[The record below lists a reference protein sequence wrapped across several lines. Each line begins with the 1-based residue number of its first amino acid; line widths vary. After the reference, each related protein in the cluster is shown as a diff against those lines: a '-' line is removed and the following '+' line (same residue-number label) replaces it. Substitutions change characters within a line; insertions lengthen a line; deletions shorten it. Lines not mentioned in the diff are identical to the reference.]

1 MHRHRIDAGIIGLSL
16 VLAMVAWAP
25 GQVEAS
31 IVYKFGS
38 VGLTQA
44 QNARVNVVNIG
55 APSSDIPPGPCTLRV
70 VFLNAAGGTI
80 RTYEDPNEM
89 PGETKSFDLG
99 PLDFSPPPAR
109 AQIRAEVTVAP
120 GPCRN
125 MIIPTLEVID
135 VTSGETMIILSLPRF

>member
-16 VLAMVAWAP
+16 VLAMLAWAP

-31 IVYKFGS
+31 IVYQFGR

-44 QNARVNVVNIG
+44 QTARVNVVNIG
-55 APSSDIPPGPCTLRV
+55 APSSDVPPGPCAVRV

-80 RTYEDPNEM
+80 RTIEDPNIM

-99 PLDFSPPPAR
+99 PLDLSFPPAR
-109 AQIRAEVTVAP
+109 AQIRAEVTVNP
-120 GPCRN
+120 GPCRSTL
-125 MIIPTLEVID
+125 IPTLEVID
-135 VTSGETMIILSLPRF
+135 VASGETMVILSLPSF